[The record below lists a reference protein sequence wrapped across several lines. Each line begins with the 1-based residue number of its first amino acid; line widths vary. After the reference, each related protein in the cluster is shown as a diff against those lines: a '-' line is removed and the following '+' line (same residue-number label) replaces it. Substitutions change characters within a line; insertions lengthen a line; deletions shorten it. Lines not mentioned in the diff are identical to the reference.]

1 MDRACLWCF
10 CDRHD
15 AQTPRAA
22 AVRLSVRAI
31 FPSLCGQLLR
41 SKPWR
46 VLGPRHQG
54 LPGQRPWAALAS
66 AASRR
71 RSARAGG
78 HGLRTS
84 GVPGTHEVHR
94 RGDAS
99 AASRRR
105 KAHARV
111 VASVRLS
118 AQPPADWSVQ
128 RLMPRRRRTAPAGR
142 WAARPLLPAPRR
154 LGNAIA
160 QPLRLVSPHR
170 PPRGSPSKVLMFC
183 SGSCWIPGFYARM
196 GLWKAQPV

>member
-10 CDRHD
+10 CGRHD
-15 AQTPRAA
+15 AHTPRAA

-84 GVPGTHEVHR
+84 GVPGTPGLRHEVHR

-128 RLMPRRRRTAPAGR
+128 RLMQRRR
-142 WAARPLLPAPRR
+142 WAARR
-154 LGNAIA
+154 
-160 QPLRLVSPHR
+160 
-170 PPRGSPSKVLMFC
+170 C
-183 SGSCWIPGFYARM
+183 SGPPSARQRDRTAAAPC
-196 GLWKAQPV
+196 LTSSPP